1 MRTPVTDALN
11 RLADQIATMT
21 PKAREDLAKKLDKAG
36 ALKTFTNWTPQPG
49 PQIEAYYNTADIL
62 LYGGAAGGGKSSLI
76 SGTALNQHTRVG
88 IFRQQVGE
96 LQGLMDEMDKILLDA
111 GYKAISRA
119 NNVWRGPDGKV
130 VEFGHLEKPG
140 AERNWQGREHDLKA
154 VDEAANVPPAKI
166 LYISAWIRSSKP
178 GQKKQLLLASNPPLG
193 GVGDY
198 LIEWFGPW
206 LDPTHPLFGTVAPGE
221 LLWAYFEGAGDN
233 ITSVWVDAPTPAELR
248 KLEDEM
254 DAAMKAGDMDKVL
267 SIKIPRSRTFIPAKL
282 SDNKYLGPDYMAEIA
297 SKPEPLRTALLTGN
311 FFLAQED
318 HQMQVIPASWVDA
331 AMDRWDK
338 RYTTQDNPMI
348 HLATDV
354 CGGGNDNQ
362 VSAGLR
368 ADWSFDPLVVTKG
381 SDLIKNGAPS
391 GELMGQAILAARRN
405 GAALSVDA
413 TGGWGNAPAE
423 YIEREQ
429 DQLQVERMVAS
440 AQLGDT
446 SRDGKYNYAN
456 ARASMWWTFREA
468 LDPDNN
474 DPNEMPALPRDNA
487 LKRELCMPRWM
498 LRARSTILIE
508 SKDDIRERLGRS
520 TDRADAVIMAWYN
533 RLIRAVQLQN
543 RRENSNRARELRD
556 PHAQL
561 YKRDKRRGKALRRP
575 F

>member
-1 MRTPVTDALN
+1 MKTPVTDALN
-11 RLADQIATMT
+11 KLADQIATMT

-36 ALKTFTNWTPQPG
+36 ALKAFTNWTPQQG
-49 PQIEAYYNTADIL
+49 PQIEACYSTADIL

-76 SGTALNQHTRVG
+76 AGTSLNNHTRVG

-96 LQGLMDEMDKILLDA
+96 LQGLMDEIDKVLLDA
-111 GYKAISRA
+111 GHKPISRA
-119 NNVWRGPDGKV
+119 NNVWRGPEGKV
-130 VEFGHLEKPG
+130 IEFGHLEKPG

-154 VDEAANVPPAKI
+154 VDEAANVAPGKI
-166 LYISAWIRSSKP
+166 HYISSWIRSSKP
-178 GQKKQLLLASNPPLG
+178 GQKKQLMLASNPPLG

-206 LDPTHPLFGTVAPGE
+206 VDPTHHLFGTAAPGE
-221 LLWAYFEGAGDN
+221 LLYAYFEGSGDN
-233 ITSVWVDAPTPAELR
+233 ITSVWVDAPSPAEMR
-248 KLEDEM
+248 RLEDEM

-318 HQMQVIPASWVDA
+318 HAMQVIPSAWVDA
-331 AMDRWDK
+331 AQQRWK
-338 RYTTQDNPMI
+338 ERYTTQNNPMI

-354 CGGGNDNQ
+354 CGGGADNQ

-368 ADWSFDPLVVTKG
+368 ANWCFDELSVTRG
-381 SDLIKNGAPS
+381 SDLVHNGAPS
-391 GELMGQAILAARRN
+391 GSLMGAAILAARKD

-423 YIEREQ
+423 YIETNQ
-429 DQLQVERMVAS
+429 DQIRVERMVAS
-440 AQLGDT
+440 EQLGDRSKT
-446 SRDGKYNYAN
+446 GEYQFAN

-474 DPNEMPALPRDNA
+474 DPNEMPALPPDNA
-487 LKRELCMPRWM
+487 LKRELCMPRWQ

-520 TDRADAVIMAWYN
+520 TDRADAVLMAWYN
-533 RLIRAVQLQN
+533 RLVRAAQIQN
-543 RRENSNRARELRD
+543 RREEGRRAREMRD
-556 PHAQL
+556 PHAPL
-561 YKRDKRRGKALRRP
+561 YKRGNRKGKALRSP